1 MSDVATPGVVHV
13 DDLIDRQSLGLRG
26 YAMIALL
33 LLALVCDGFDLQI
46 VGVAAPWLADA
57 WHLKP
62 SQLVGPVQTANLLGM
77 MIGAIFLGGFGDR
90 LGRKRLIVSGT
101 LLYGVAT
108 LLALKTASVTELGLV
123 RFITG
128 LGLGGVLPNV
138 IALAA
143 EMSPKPRRA
152 MLTSVVIIGMSLG
165 SGMPGV
171 VAAQLA
177 PAYGWESLFVV
188 GGVVPLV
195 IAALLA
201 LFLPESLLFLT
212 SRGTRR
218 AEVERRVRALDPA
231 AVIGPDTRFALRERA
246 ATGKGS
252 FGELFS
258 PGLRIMTPLL
268 WVMFAGVLLSM
279 HFLNSWISTVLKLGN
294 LSPTQ
299 FSLTNSVFHWGGTI
313 AAVATALVL
322 GRLGL
327 RWVLILLLTGM
338 VSLLTIATQG
348 FASAWLLTFAV
359 CFAGFGVIGCQGA
372 LNASAGMLYPSSC
385 RTTGVGA
392 ALGFGRI
399 GSLAGPLI
407 GGYITELGVPMQRMF
422 YVPLV
427 PLALAVLATIVLLMR
442 HVDIRSDGSAH

>member
-1 MSDVATPGVVHV
+1 MATSGTIHV
-13 DDLIDRQSLGLRG
+13 DDLIDRQQPGAHSYL
-26 YAMIALL
+26 MIGLL
-33 LLALVCDGFDLQI
+33 LLALVCDGFDLQL

-57 WHLKP
+57 WHVKP
-62 SQLVGPVQTANLLGM
+62 AQLVGPVQSANLLGM
-77 MIGAIFLGGFGDR
+77 MLGAIFLGRLGDR
-90 LGRKRLIVSGT
+90 IGRKRLIVGGT
-101 LLYGVAT
+101 LLYGLAT
-108 LLALKTASVTELGLV
+108 LACLKTASVMELGTV

-138 IALAA
+138 IALVA
-143 EMSPKPRRA
+143 EMSPKARRA

-171 VAAQLA
+171 VAAALA
-177 PAYGWESLFVV
+177 PTYGWQSLFVV

-201 LFLPESLLFLT
+201 LLLPESLLFLT
-212 SRGTRR
+212 HRGTDR
-218 AEVERRVRALDPA
+218 AQLERRVRLLAPGLD
-231 AVIGPDTRFALRERA
+231 IGPQARFVLREA
-246 ATGKGS
+246 VATGKGS
-252 FGELFS
+252 FAELFG
-258 PGLRIMTPLL
+258 PALRMTTPML
-268 WVMFAGVLLSM
+268 WIMFAGVLLSM

-313 AAVATALVL
+313 AAVITALLL

-327 RWVLILLLTGM
+327 RWVLVLLLTGM
-338 VSLLTIATQG
+338 ASLLTIATQG
-348 FASAWLLTFAV
+348 FASAWLLTCAV

-372 LNASAGMLYPSSC
+372 LNAAAGMLYPSSC

-392 ALGFGRI
+392 ALGIGRI

-407 GGYITELGVPMQRMF
+407 GGYVTERGLPMQQMF
-422 YVPLV
+422 YVPLL
-427 PLALAVLATIVLLMR
+427 PMALATLATCVLVLRRVDVR
-442 HVDIRSDGSAH
+442 HEGGGPAH